1 MMKTKR
7 ILWGVVLVA
16 FGILFGLD
24 VVDVIDMKDLFEGW
38 WTFFIIIPSIVS
50 IITDR
55 EKIWGITGLF
65 TGSVLFLSCQDIIE
79 DSAVIKLIIPFVIVL
94 IGLKL
99 IFKDLFNK
107 EAQTAKKKIAES
119 GENVKE
125 YAATFSGQ
133 DVDFSGEVFTSAKVN
148 AIFGGMKCDL
158 RNAVISDGAVLDV
171 SAVFGGVDVL
181 VPPDVNVK
189 ISSTSI
195 FGGVSDKR
203 NAKPVSGAVTLLI
216 TGVCLFGGVDIK

>member
-1 MMKTKR
+1 MKKTKR

-38 WTFFIIIPSIVS
+38 WTFFIIVPSIVS

-65 TGSVLFLSCQDIIE
+65 TGSVLFLACQDIIE
-79 DSAVIKLIIPFVIVL
+79 DSAVIKLIVPFVIVL

-125 YAATFSGQ
+125 YAAIFSGQ
-133 DVDFSGEVFTSAKVN
+133 DVEFSGEVFTSAKVN

-158 RNAVISDGAVLDV
+158 RNAVISDGAVLEV
-171 SAVFGGVDVL
+171 ISVFGGVDVL

-195 FGGVSDKR
+195 FGGVGDER
-203 NAKPVSGAVTLLI
+203 NSKPVNGAVTLHI
-216 TGVCLFGGVDIK
+216 TGICLFGGADIK

>member
-1 MMKTKR
+1 MKTKR

-16 FGILFGLD
+16 FGVLFGLD
-24 VVDVIDMKDLFEGW
+24 VVDVIDMKELFEGW

-65 TGSVLFLSCQDIIE
+65 TGSVLFLACQDIIE
-79 DSAVIKLIIPFVIVL
+79 DSAVIKLIIPFVIVI

-107 EAQTAKKKIAES
+107 EAKDAKKKIAES
-119 GENVKE
+119 VENIKE

-133 DVDFSGEVFTSAKVN
+133 SVDFSGEVFTSAKVN
-148 AIFGGMKCDL
+148 AVFGKMKCDL
-158 RNAVISDGAVLDV
+158 RNATISDGSVLGI
-171 SAVFGGVDVL
+171 SGIFGSVDVL

-189 ISSTSI
+189 VSSTSI
-195 FGGVSDKR
+195 FGSVSDKR
-203 NAKPVSGAVTLLI
+203 NTKPVSGAVTLHI
-216 TGVCLFGGVDIK
+216 TGVCLFGGVDIR